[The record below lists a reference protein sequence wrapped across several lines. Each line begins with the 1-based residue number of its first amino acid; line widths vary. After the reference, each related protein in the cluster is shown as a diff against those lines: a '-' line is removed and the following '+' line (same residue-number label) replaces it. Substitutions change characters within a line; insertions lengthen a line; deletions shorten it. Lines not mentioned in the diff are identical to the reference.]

1 MKSGYGN
8 NLKST
13 NKVFFT
19 LKVKRGQEIDPHMV
33 VRKFDAEKNK
43 YVIETEECTAIS
55 GMFAG
60 IDHGKYKPNEQ
71 SKEKDKILMYLVNE
85 STKEIYVINCAMN
98 AHARNIMNTMLT
110 LFGSVPGD
118 IAMLNISV
126 WGKEKNGV
134 QTANLT
140 IRHENPEIGH
150 TEKDMVGW
158 FYDWEFQKEKIVIKD
173 GDYNDYYQL
182 ERHLL
187 ERWLK
192 AKEYLNKEHPKYKM
206 LLDSLEGQEPK
217 PSGYTIPNKPGA
229 STPKEDDMPDAA
241 LYKDNEPPK
250 TETPPV
256 DNEPAWMAQ
265 SDDEDDLPF

>member
-8 NLKST
+8 SLRST

-33 VRKFDAEKNK
+33 VRRFNEEKNE
-43 YVIETEECTAIS
+43 YIIETEKCTVIS

-98 AHARNIMNTMLT
+98 AHGRNMMNTMLT

-118 IAMLNISV
+118 IAMLNVSV
-126 WGKEKNGV
+126 WPKEKNGV
-134 QTANLT
+134 KTANLT

-150 TEKDMVGW
+150 SEKDMVGW
-158 FYDWEFQKEKIVIKD
+158 YYDWEFQKEKIVFKE
-173 GDYNDYYQL
+173 GDFNDYYQL

-187 ERWLK
+187 EKWIK
-192 AKEYLNKEHPKYKM
+192 AKEYLEKEHPKYKK
-206 LLDSLEGQEPK
+206 LLESLEGEEVK
-217 PSGYTIPNKPGA
+217 PSGYTIPDPESG
-229 STPKEDDMPDAA
+229 TPKEDDMPDAA
-241 LYKDNEPPK
+241 LYKDNAPPK

-256 DNEPAWMAQ
+256 DDEPAWMAQ